1 MNKSLNNLSRRYVAA
16 LKKFLT
22 DGHEAVLA
30 EAYELGRNGI
40 ADGLGVL
47 DMGGVHVKAVDYLL
61 RSARPLNRN
70 EQMLNRT
77 ETFFLESLS
86 PFEATHRGFR
96 ETTQK
101 LQQLNA
107 TLEKRNADLANTNR
121 LLAAEIRERER
132 AEASLRQLFDEAQTM
147 QENLRQLSNKVLHV
161 QEEERKRISRELHD
175 EVGQAMTAISI
186 NIGALEQ
193 IAAGTDDKSR
203 KKMADTQVLLQQT
216 METVHRF
223 ARELRPATLDELG
236 LLSAL
241 RSYLRDFA
249 NRTGLRVRFKGNS
262 IAEQFGVDQKIV
274 LFRVAQESLTN
285 VAKHARASQV
295 EVAVCKFKDGICMTI
310 TDNGKSFKENSVY
323 SPKSNK
329 RLGLLGMKER
339 LRLVNGRLA
348 IRTQPGKGTTI
359 RAEIPFSFQDPP
371 KSPNGDI
378 PRRGKKRRASNR
390 NKRTFNNITCDPTP

>member
-1 MNKSLNNLSRRYVAA
+1 MNKSLNKLSRQYVAV
-16 LKKFLT
+16 LKKYLT

-47 DMGGVHVKAVDYLL
+47 DMGCVHAKAVDHLL
-61 RSARPLNRN
+61 RLEPPLSRN
-70 EQMLNRT
+70 EQTLNRT

-101 LQQLNA
+101 LRQLNA
-107 TLEKRNADLANTNR
+107 TLEKRNADLAKTNR

-132 AEASLRQLFDEAQTM
+132 AEASLRQLFDEARAM
-147 QENLRQLSNKVLHV
+147 QENLRNLSNKVLHV

-193 IAAGTDDKSR
+193 IAAGTGEKSR
-203 KKMADTQVLLQQT
+203 EKIADTQALLQQT

-223 ARELRPATLDELG
+223 ARELRPAMLDELG

-241 RSYLRDFA
+241 RSYLKHFA
-249 NRTGLRVRFKGNS
+249 NRTGLRVRFRGNP

-310 TDNGKSFKENSVY
+310 TDDGKSFKENSDY
-323 SPKSNK
+323 SKNSNK

-348 IRTQPGKGTTI
+348 IRTQPGKATTV
-359 RAEIPFSFQDPP
+359 RAEIPFNFQNAP
-371 KSPNGDI
+371 KSPTVDI
-378 PRRGKKRRASNR
+378 ARRGKKRDAPNG
-390 NKRTFNNITCDPTP
+390 NKK